1 MAADGTFETIATT
14 SLTGS
19 SSDIIFSSIPAT
31 YTDLVI
37 YLIPISNGNNYVA
50 VQFNS
55 DTSSGG
61 SNYSRIAWSTS
72 GGTPSADQRSNR
84 YAIEIDVNESLG
96 TTGSNTT
103 NQIHIFNYANTSTF
117 KTIHAKNSGA
127 GRNTGGDGVGHGS
140 GTWRST
146 DAINSVRLS
155 LNAGTFSSGTRATLY
170 GIKAA

>member
-1 MAADGTFETIATT
+1 MPSGTYETIATT

-19 SSDIIFSSIPAT
+19 SSEIVFSSIPQT

-37 YLIPISNGNNYVA
+37 FVVPISNGNNYMA

-61 SNYSRIAWSTS
+61 SNYSRIAWSTNGS
-72 GGTPSADQRSNR
+72 TVGADQRSNR
-84 YAIEIDVNESLG
+84 YAIEIDVYESLG
-96 TTGSNTT
+96 TSGPNTT
-103 NQIHIFNYANTSTF
+103 NQINIFNYKNTTTF

-140 GTWRST
+140 GTWRNT

-155 LNAGTFSSGTRATLY
+155 LNTGTFSADTRATLY
-170 GIKAA
+170 GIKAAS